1 MKAYLAKEEEDVLLK
16 RAARAAGDLYAEL
29 KVSYLGVRAR
39 ATFCTVL
46 KPDGLIN

>member
-29 KVSYLGVRAR
+29 KVSYPGY
-39 ATFCTVL
+39 VL
-46 KPDGLIN
+46 ALLSAP